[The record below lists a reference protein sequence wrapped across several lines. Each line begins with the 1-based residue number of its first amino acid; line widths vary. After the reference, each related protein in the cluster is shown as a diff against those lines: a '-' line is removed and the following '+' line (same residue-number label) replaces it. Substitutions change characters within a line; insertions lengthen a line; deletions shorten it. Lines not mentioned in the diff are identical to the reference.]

1 MKKTLLIPAFL
12 LAVSAAKAQTV
23 YFWKGNVALAVE
35 ASAAGDMV
43 YSQNGTALTVIDS
56 VMSVQNIDSITMGE
70 PVDAQTVNVAYA
82 GANATAVIP
91 FALARKVN
99 VAIDGAYVAATST
112 AVDGDE
118 IVYSLSGTSNDGAFS
133 QEGKYKCTLNL
144 NGVSLTS
151 QRGAAVSIANG
162 KRIKVVLA
170 DGTTNT
176 FSDLAGGAQKSC
188 FYVKGHPEFEGNGT
202 INVTGNNSHAIS
214 TGEYMEVKSGNINVL
229 SSANDGIHAGQY
241 FKISAGNVTV
251 KNTKGDGIQADV
263 TNDATDELNG
273 QLIVEGGTIDINI
286 QADDIKAL
294 RCDSL
299 MTISGGEITIN
310 VKGNGTKGI
319 ATDGSLVINQST
331 GTTKINIAINGGV
344 YTDPTTAEE
353 SKTRGIKVDGDLS
366 VLAGTLTINA
376 TGKKAKTI
384 NLDGISTRSKS
395 ATITLNDDYQFDKTV
410 N

>member
-1 MKKTLLIPAFL
+1 MRKAIIIPAIL
-12 LAVSAAKAQTV
+12 LAFSAVKAQTV

-43 YSQNGTALTVIDS
+43 YSQNGTAITVVDS
-56 VMSVQNIDSITMGE
+56 VMNVQNIDSITMGE
-70 PVDAQTVNVAYA
+70 AIDAQTVNIAYA
-82 GANATAVIP
+82 GENATAVIP
-91 FALARKVN
+91 FDLARKVN
-99 VAIDGAYVAATST
+99 VAVDGAYVAATST

-118 IVYSLSGTSNDGAFS
+118 IVYSLSGTSQNGAFT
-133 QEGKYKCTLNL
+133 QEGKYKCTLKL

-162 KRIKVVLA
+162 KRIKVILT

-176 FSDLAGGAQKSC
+176 FSDFAGGTQKSC

-202 INVTGNNSHAIS
+202 INVTGNLSHAIS

-241 FKISAGNVTV
+241 FKIKAGKVTV
-251 KNTKGDGIQADV
+251 KDTKGDGIQADV
-263 TNDATDELNG
+263 TKDATDELNG
-273 QLIVEGGTIDINI
+273 QLIVEGGTIDINT
-286 QADDIKAL
+286 QVDDIKAL
-294 RCDSL
+294 CCDSL
-299 MTISGGEITIN
+299 MTISGGDITIN

-319 ATDGSLVINQST
+319 ATDGSLDINQAT
-331 GTTKINIAINGGV
+331 GTTNIKITINGGV
-344 YTDPTTAEE
+344 YTDPTTGKE
-353 SKTRGIKVDGDLS
+353 SKTRGIKVDGDLN

-384 NLDGISTRSKS
+384 NLDGTSTRSKA

>member
-1 MKKTLLIPAFL
+1 MRKAIIIPAIL
-12 LAVSAAKAQTV
+12 LAFSAVKAQTV

-43 YSQNGTALTVIDS
+43 YSQNGTAITVVDS
-56 VMSVQNIDSITMGE
+56 VMNVQNIDSITMGE
-70 PVDAQTVNVAYA
+70 AIDAQTVNIAYA
-82 GANATAVIP
+82 GENATAVIP

-99 VAIDGAYVAATST
+99 VAVDGAYVAATSM

-118 IVYSLSGTSNDGAFS
+118 IVYSLSGTSQNGAFT
-133 QEGKYKCTLNL
+133 QEGKYKCTLKL

-162 KRIKVVLA
+162 KRIKVILT

-176 FSDLAGGAQKSC
+176 FSDFAGGTQKSC

-202 INVTGNNSHAIS
+202 INVTGNLSHAIS

-241 FKISAGNVTV
+241 FKIKAGKVTV
-251 KNTKGDGIQADV
+251 KDTKGDGIQADV
-263 TNDATDELNG
+263 TKDATDELNG
-273 QLIVEGGTIDINI
+273 QLIVEGGTIDINT

-294 RCDSL
+294 CCDSL
-299 MTISGGEITIN
+299 MTISGGDITIN

-319 ATDGSLVINQST
+319 ATDGSLDINQAT
-331 GTTKINIAINGGV
+331 GTTNIKITINGGV
-344 YTDPTTAEE
+344 YTDPTTGKE
-353 SKTRGIKVDGDLS
+353 SKTRGIKVDGDLN

-384 NLDGISTRSKS
+384 NLDGTSTRSKA